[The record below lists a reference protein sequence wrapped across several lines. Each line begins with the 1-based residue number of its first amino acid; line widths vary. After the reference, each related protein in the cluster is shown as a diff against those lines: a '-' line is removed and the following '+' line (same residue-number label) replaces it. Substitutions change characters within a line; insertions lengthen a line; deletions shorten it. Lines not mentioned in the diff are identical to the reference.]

1 MKPPR
6 QEGSFLEAAGC
17 VLHAALIFVFVHVFG
32 HVRCVLA
39 RKAKS
44 IYPCGL
50 TVLVL
55 VFLFCYSCF
64 LVCVLGRDLPLPW
77 LLAPLPLS
85 PGSCPSVGWLSQHA
99 GIYSGT
105 SNPPKPLLLPP
116 FSHSPADWALCESA
130 VIMSNSCPSR
140 SMFRVPDSWAK
151 GLQLQLLLPLT
162 QFDLWH

>member
-55 VFLFCYSCF
+55 VYLFF
-64 LVCVLGRDLPLPW
+64 FFFW
-77 LLAPLPLS
+77 LLLFFGVCAP
-85 PGSCPSVGWLSQHA
+85 
-99 GIYSGT
+99 
-105 SNPPKPLLLPP
+105 
-116 FSHSPADWALCESA
+116 A
-130 VIMSNSCPSR
+130 VICLCLG
-140 SMFRVPDSWAK
+140 F
-151 GLQLQLLLPLT
+151 
-162 QFDLWH
+162 

>member
-50 TVLVL
+50 TVLV
-55 VFLFCYSCF
+55 VVYLFFFFFGYSCF

-77 LLAPLPLS
+77 LPAP
-85 PGSCPSVGWLSQHA
+85 
-99 GIYSGT
+99 
-105 SNPPKPLLLPP
+105 
-116 FSHSPADWALCESA
+116 F
-130 VIMSNSCPSR
+130 
-140 SMFRVPDSWAK
+140 
-151 GLQLQLLLPLT
+151 
-162 QFDLWH
+162 